1 MPEELRV
8 SLDRNFLEDIYG
20 KPTNY
25 FCNPDIR
32 ASVNSD
38 FHIKPEIRILGIDD
52 SALLS
57 EKVMIVGAVLRGGD
71 WIDGVLSSEITKDG
85 LDATDIICSMIKN
98 SKHYGQ
104 IRAIILDGVTYG
116 GFNVVDIQKLYR
128 ETGIP
133 VIVVMRSCPDFEKI
147 KSALK
152 YFPDGGERWEII
164 KRAGKIEK
172 IPSKK
177 NSIYIQRAG
186 IGLETVKKII
196 QLTSTR
202 SSVPEPIR
210 VAHLIATGI
219 VLGESRGKA

>member
-1 MPEELRV
+1 M
-8 SLDRNFLEDIYG
+8 
-20 KPTNY
+20 
-25 FCNPDIR
+25 
-32 ASVNSD
+32 NSD

-57 EKVMIVGAVLRGGD
+57 KRVMIVGAVFRGGD
-71 WIDGVLSSEITKDG
+71 WIDGVLRSEITKDG
-85 LDATDIICSMIKN
+85 LDATCVICNMIKK

-104 IRAIILDGVTYG
+104 IRAVILDGITYG
-116 GFNVVDIQKLYR
+116 GFNVVDIQMLYR

-133 VIVVMRSCPDFEKI
+133 VIVIMRSYPDFEKI

-152 YFPDGGERWEII
+152 YFPDGEERWMII
-164 KRAGKIEK
+164 KRAGEIEEV
-172 IPSKK
+172 PGKK

-196 QLTSTR
+196 RLTSIR
-202 SSVPEPIR
+202 SNIPEPLR

-219 VLGESRGKA
+219 ILGESRGKA